1 MQGSSEGLARIFLGS
16 CMKTQQRIWSKA
28 SGWKVQEVSAVEPN
42 LVLLFASRSVF
53 EGGSALS
60 ELNAAYPNCSAVAG
74 CSTGG
79 EILGP
84 DIYNDSLVA
93 TAIEFEHSTV
103 STAVEYA
110 ADTKSSFECG
120 RRIALRLDGLNLRA
134 MLVFSD
140 GLLVNGSELTG
151 GVNSVLQ
158 GRVPVIG
165 GLAGDGERFEV
176 TKVGL
181 NGEYGVGMV
190 VAVGLYGN
198 KLQICHGSEGGWD
211 SFGPK
216 RTVTRSSGNVLAELD
231 GEPALDLYKRYLG
244 EWSSSLPSSALFF
257 PLSLG
262 LSDLMGGEVVRTI
275 LSVDTE
281 SKTLTFA
288 GDIPQGSTVQL
299 MRANPDRLVSAAG
312 VAAQSAAALGDAQL
326 GILVSCIGRRLVLGN
341 RTVEETELVADVLGP
356 SCAVMGF
363 YSYGEICPLMVGGST
378 ELHNQTMT
386 ITTISEA
393 G

>member
-1 MQGSSEGLARIFLGS
+1 
-16 CMKTQQRIWSKA
+16 MKTQQRIWSKK
-28 SGWKVQEVSAVEPN
+28 SGWKVQGGSAVEPN
-42 LVLLFASRSVF
+42 LVLLFVSRSVF

-60 ELNAAYPNCSAVAG
+60 ELSAAYPSCSVVVG

-84 DIYNDSLVA
+84 DILNDSLVA

-103 STAVEYA
+103 STAVEYV

-120 RRIALRLDGLNLRA
+120 RKIARCLDGINLRA

-140 GLLVNGSELTG
+140 GLLVNGSELTSG
-151 GVNSVLQ
+151 INSVCQ
-158 GRVPVIG
+158 GKVPVIG

-181 NGEYGVGMV
+181 NGEYGSGMV
-190 VAVGLYGN
+190 VGVGLYGD

-216 RTVTRSSGNVLAELD
+216 RTVTSSSGNVLAELD

-244 EWSSSLPSSALFF
+244 EWSSNLPSSALFF

-262 LSDLMGGEVVRTI
+262 LSDLMGDEVVRTI
-275 LSVDTE
+275 LSVDIE
-281 SKTLTFA
+281 ARTLTFA
-288 GDIPQGSTVQL
+288 GDIPQGSTVRL

-312 VAAQSAAALGDAQL
+312 VAAQSAVALGDAQL

-341 RTVEETELVADVLGP
+341 RTAEETELVADVLGP

-363 YSYGEICPLMVGGST
+363 YSYGEICPLTVGGPT

-386 ITTISEA
+386 ITTISEV